1 MCILLPILSLV
12 SFRYGREL
20 ELLLHLA
27 NDWELKYDDALEPL
41 MFPIHIAQTSLR
53 PDMVLFSNLTK
64 QVILLE
70 LTVPMEANI
79 IQRHIDKE
87 TKYNKLL
94 DDIKM
99 NRWNAYIFAIEVG
112 SRGYIAKSLLT
123 AFSKLGMC
131 NRTKKKSCKR
141 HIH

>member
-1 MCILLPILSLV
+1 
-12 SFRYGREL
+12 
-20 ELLLHLA
+20 
-27 NDWELKYDDALEPL
+27 
-41 MFPIHIAQTSLR
+41 
-53 PDMVLFSNLTK
+53 
-64 QVILLE
+64 
-70 LTVPMEANI
+70 MEDNI

-99 NRWNAYIFAIEVG
+99 NRWNGYIFAVEVS

-131 NRTKKKSCKR
+131 N
-141 HIH
+141 